1 MIQRIR
7 RSRMF
12 GWERNPL
19 RRRIDRVEAG
29 VLAGL
34 TMVFLIGAPVLVA
47 GAGHLAR
54 AAGLRALRTQATWS
68 QVSATVPRAVPNQSE
83 SPWQLDTVLLQA
95 RWTAPDGQSRSGLIA
110 TSPGVVVGN
119 TTRIWVSRSGS
130 PTGAPAGAPNCWD
143 GPRSPRW
150 GRRLC
155 WRSCSSSPS
164 ASSDGCSSGT
174 ASLAGTRH
182 GEPRDRAGPASVNY
196 RRARAHHPARV
207 MQGMP
212 CPGRV
217 MSMTDHPAGW
227 NH

>member
-130 PTGAPAGAPNCWD
+130 PTGAPRGRSELLGWTPIAEVGTALVLAFMFFLAVRLQRWLFERNRLACWHKAWRAQ
-143 GPRSPRW
+143 GPRWTGQR
-150 GRRLC
+150 
-155 WRSCSSSPS
+155 
-164 ASSDGCSSGT
+164 
-174 ASLAGTRH
+174 
-182 GEPRDRAGPASVNY
+182 
-196 RRARAHHPARV
+196 
-207 MQGMP
+207 
-212 CPGRV
+212 
-217 MSMTDHPAGW
+217 
-227 NH
+227 